1 MVVNKQAEVVPE
13 RIESAEVIQARNTL
27 LTHMRAKPRAG
38 HLDENT
44 VYEMYAPV
52 FRSSRIPEY
61 VSAIIAADE
70 HAVRIEVDDIELFVE
85 RLEIEEVIRRFER
98 LEEWMREDNPNT
110 HDGVDFTPV
119 LAEFLSRPS
128 HFEDL
133 INEVDRLKVE
143 THNGRFRFDNK
154 VQRDLEFRRFH
165 HEYAKIAPTS
175 RSLPYHGQSFAEL
188 YQVFSQLEKLPSVEQ
203 TPQTIATEHAVQAKR
218 IAYEAAGFL
227 KFLLKFRSKSDRHIV
242 VLGNNRYG
250 RQWVVEPLEDYFTDG
265 FTLRYDRV
273 PSHLSMRLTVPH
285 ARQRERSFDEVGGW
299 TPDAMPREFS
309 RELAKTMPHVVIV
322 DGMSPKPDSRM
333 MLLSRAT
340 KIYANWFVAFNDV
353 RAEGD
358 RSKFEHESPLPAD
371 HITELMQWYEFIAA
385 RKQLVE
391 WVGPGPTYKLSLW
404 TPEPTEY
411 AKLGEVTVPCKHPD
425 LDSDQPQVILA
436 NPIIYRTEGDD
447 LPEILR
453 CTRPYYFD
461 GPERYVSE
469 KMVMGFG
476 PYGFS
481 PRFVGPT
488 TSSFVIAIQKL
499 IKEEVGRLL

>member
-1 MVVNKQAEVVPE
+1 MAVKKQAEVVPE
-13 RIESAEVIQARNTL
+13 RIESAEVIQARNSL
-27 LTHMRAKPRAG
+27 LAHMRAKPRAG
-38 HLDENT
+38 HLAENA
-44 VYEMYAPV
+44 VYETYSPV

-143 THNGRFRFDNK
+143 THNGRFCVDNK

-188 YQVFSQLEKLPSVEQ
+188 YHVFSQIEELPPVEQ
-203 TPQTIATEHAVQAKR
+203 PSQTIATEHAVQARR

-242 VLGNNRYG
+242 VVGNNRYG
-250 RQWVVEPLEDYFTDG
+250 RQWVVEPLEDYLTDG

-273 PSHLSMRLTVPH
+273 PSHLSMRLTVP
-285 ARQRERSFDEVGGW
+285 
-299 TPDAMPREFS
+299 
-309 RELAKTMPHVVIV
+309 
-322 DGMSPKPDSRM
+322 
-333 MLLSRAT
+333 
-340 KIYANWFVAFNDV
+340 
-353 RAEGD
+353 
-358 RSKFEHESPLPAD
+358 
-371 HITELMQWYEFIAA
+371 
-385 RKQLVE
+385 
-391 WVGPGPTYKLSLW
+391 
-404 TPEPTEY
+404 
-411 AKLGEVTVPCKHPD
+411 
-425 LDSDQPQVILA
+425 
-436 NPIIYRTEGDD
+436 
-447 LPEILR
+447 
-453 CTRPYYFD
+453 
-461 GPERYVSE
+461 VSE
-469 KMVMGFG
+469 PK
-476 PYGFS
+476 
-481 PRFVGPT
+481 
-488 TSSFVIAIQKL
+488 
-499 IKEEVGRLL
+499 

>member
-1 MVVNKQAEVVPE
+1 
-13 RIESAEVIQARNTL
+13 
-27 LTHMRAKPRAG
+27 
-38 HLDENT
+38 
-44 VYEMYAPV
+44 
-52 FRSSRIPEY
+52 
-61 VSAIIAADE
+61 
-70 HAVRIEVDDIELFVE
+70 
-85 RLEIEEVIRRFER
+85 
-98 LEEWMREDNPNT
+98 
-110 HDGVDFTPV
+110 
-119 LAEFLSRPS
+119 
-128 HFEDL
+128 
-133 INEVDRLKVE
+133 
-143 THNGRFRFDNK
+143 
-154 VQRDLEFRRFH
+154 
-165 HEYAKIAPTS
+165 
-175 RSLPYHGQSFAEL
+175 
-188 YQVFSQLEKLPSVEQ
+188 
-203 TPQTIATEHAVQAKR
+203 
-218 IAYEAAGFL
+218 
-227 KFLLKFRSKSDRHIV
+227 
-242 VLGNNRYG
+242 
-250 RQWVVEPLEDYFTDG
+250 
-265 FTLRYDRV
+265 
-273 PSHLSMRLTVPH
+273 
-285 ARQRERSFDEVGGW
+285 
-299 TPDAMPREFS
+299 MPREFA

-358 RSKFEHESPLPAD
+358 RSKYEPESLLPAD
-371 HITELMQWYEFIAA
+371 HVTELIQWYEFIAA
-385 RKQLVE
+385 RKQLAE
-391 WVGPGPTYKLSLW
+391 WIDPGPTYKLSLW
-404 TPEPTEY
+404 TSEPTEY